1 MNEPLKIEAIR
12 SDLQEKISQ
21 QDYAAK
27 PKIEGVEFVDLPHF
41 TDDGGTFIEVARLT
55 AGQHDWVPNTGVEQV
70 SFSEMLPGVT
80 KAFHIHFNQEDVWFV
95 PPSSRM
101 LIGLHDAR
109 EHSSTSGETMRF
121 ILGGGKAKLLR
132 IPRGVAHGVRN
143 IDDKAGYI
151 FYFVSQKFSPVDT
164 DERRLPWDVLGEDFW
179 EVTKG

>member
-1 MNEPLKIEAIR
+1 MKAALSLGDIHPNYQKKIT
-12 SDLQEKISQ
+12 Q
-21 QDYAAK
+21 QDYS
-27 PKIEGVEFVDLPHF
+27 PKDKIDGVEFVDLPHF
-41 TDDGGTFIEVARLT
+41 IDDGGTFIEVARLT
-55 AGQHDWVPNTGVEQV
+55 EGIHDWVPGTGVEQV

-109 EHSSTSGETMRF
+109 EHSPSAGVTMRF

-143 IDDKAGYI
+143 IDDKSGYI
-151 FYFVSQKFSPVDT
+151 FYFVSQKFSPKDT
-164 DERRLPWDVLGEDFW
+164 DERRLPWDLLGEDFW